1 MLIFRL
7 KSILS
12 KTVFLAVLLFNSCA
26 QPPRANVQ
34 VNEEIPSSWQIPL
47 PSQSDLTGE
56 WWEVFSDTL
65 FSQHLNTFQSNSPD
79 LLSIVTRLEIAEQTA
94 KMNGAGVFPSIN
106 IGNSGSV
113 RKQNLSAFGFSSN
126 MLGFGS
132 NDSTN
137 EGSNSS
143 VISFDS
149 QNYGLNVNMQ
159 WELDIWGKLINQRRA
174 AFKDYEASK
183 NDLAY
188 LQFSLSAQFTT
199 VYYNAV
205 ESKIQ
210 YKLALET
217 SRAIEDVRKI
227 VKDRY
232 ANGLASSLE
241 LRLAES
247 SLAVN
252 TIQLENL
259 KSQSKRS
266 IRALELLMGKYPS
279 GTLGVSSKFS
289 HVLPS
294 VPDGI
299 QSEILERRPDVQAA
313 INNVE
318 ASTYRLMQS
327 KRNRLPSFALTASGG
342 TSTSDLKELLNGD
355 FSVWNLGANV
365 TAPIFQGGRLK
376 ANVAL
381 NESQLTLAEKNAVK
395 IILTALSEVE
405 QSLAD
410 DLGIQKQYEAV
421 RVAEG
426 QTEAAYQL
434 AVDRYENGVTDL
446 ITVLNSQ
453 QQWFNTRSTEV
464 SIEKQRII
472 NRINLLLALGGDFS
486 VNAQ

>member
-1 MLIFRL
+1 MLTIQL
-7 KSILS
+7 KSIFF
-12 KTVFLAVLLFNSCA
+12 KTVSFALVIFYSCS
-26 QPPRANVQ
+26 QPPQ
-34 VNEEIPSSWQIPL
+34 VNIEIDEEIPTSWQIPL
-47 PSQSDLTGE
+47 PSQSDLTGK
-56 WWEVFSDTL
+56 WWEVFADTL
-65 FSQHLNTFQSNSPD
+65 FSEHLSTFQSNSPD

-94 KMNGAGVFPSIN
+94 KINGGGIFPSIN
-106 IGNSGSV
+106 IGNSGNV

-126 MLGFGS
+126 MLGIGS

-143 VISFDS
+143 VLSFDS

-174 AFKDYEASK
+174 AYKNYEASK

-210 YKLALET
+210 YMLAVETSKALE
-217 SRAIEDVRKI
+217 DVTKI
-227 VKDRY
+227 VNDRY

-252 TIQLENL
+252 KIQLESL

-279 GTLGVSSKFS
+279 GTLGVSNKFS
-289 HVLPS
+289 YELPS
-294 VPDGI
+294 VPDGL
-299 QSEILERRPDVQAA
+299 QSEILERRPDVRAA

-355 FSVWNLGANV
+355 FSVWNLGANI

-381 NESQLTLAEKNAVK
+381 NESQLTRAEQNAVK
-395 IILTALSEVE
+395 IILTAFSEVE

-410 DLGIQKQYEAV
+410 DLAIQNQYEAV
-421 RVAEG
+421 MIAEK
-426 QTEAAYQL
+426 QTEAAYLL

-453 QQWFNTRSTEV
+453 QQWFNTRSSEV

>member
-1 MLIFRL
+1 MLTIQL
-7 KSILS
+7 KSIFF
-12 KTVFLAVLLFNSCA
+12 KTVSFALVIFYSCS
-26 QPPRANVQ
+26 QPPQ
-34 VNEEIPSSWQIPL
+34 VNIEIDEEIPTSWQIPL
-47 PSQSDLTGE
+47 PSQSDLTGK
-56 WWEVFSDTL
+56 WWEVFADTL
-65 FSQHLNTFQSNSPD
+65 FSEHLSTFQSNSPD

-94 KMNGAGVFPSIN
+94 KINGGGIFPSIN
-106 IGNSGSV
+106 FGNSGNV

-126 MLGFGS
+126 MLGIGS

-143 VISFDS
+143 IISFDS

-174 AFKDYEASK
+174 AFKNYEASK

-210 YKLALET
+210 YMLAVETSKALE
-217 SRAIEDVRKI
+217 DVTKI
-227 VKDRY
+227 VNDRY

-252 TIQLENL
+252 KIQLESL

-279 GTLGVSSKFS
+279 GTLGVSTKFS
-289 HVLPS
+289 YELPS
-294 VPDGI
+294 VPDGL
-299 QSEILERRPDVQAA
+299 QSEILERRPDVRAA

-355 FSVWNLGANV
+355 FSVWNLGANI

-381 NESQLTLAEKNAVK
+381 NESQLTLAEQNAVK
-395 IILTALSEVE
+395 IILTAFSEVE

-410 DLGIQKQYEAV
+410 DLAIQNQYEAV
-421 RVAEG
+421 MIAEK

-453 QQWFNTRSTEV
+453 QQWFNTRSSEV